1 MELIA
6 ITLPW
11 FYPSEGADIAR
22 KLRSGQYS
30 RIHIRKPGAE
40 ESMVRKL
47 IEEIPADLRPRISLH
62 DCLGIASETGVGGVH
77 LNRRNPEPPEGWNGL
92 VSTSLHSI
100 AEARSLAPKF
110 NYAFLSPIY
119 PSLSKPGYRG
129 EGFDPEELSRNLTPD
144 VYALGGVTH
153 ECLPELERMGFRGA
167 AMLGAAWQREI
178 DPETFCLQLITDGDT
193 PEEIVRGARQS
204 VEGGCRWVQ
213 IRMKGAPVESVAH
226 VARELAPLRESHGI
240 VLLVDDHVEL
250 AAQMECIDGV
260 HVGKNDMPVAEAR
273 RMLGPG
279 KILGA
284 TANTLDDLGSALQDG
299 ADYIGLGPFRF
310 TTTKKNLSPVLG
322 LEGYA
327 DILGECRRRGYRQ
340 PVVAIGGITEGDISD
355 VMSTGV
361 SGIAVSGAILRDAD
375 PASATRRMKNL
386 LKENLNH
393 NHFI

>member
-6 ITLPW
+6 ITIPW
-11 FYPSEGADIAR
+11 FYPSEAADIAR

-47 IEEIPADLRPRISLH
+47 IEEIPADLRPRLTLH
-62 DCLGIASETGVGGVH
+62 DGFGIASETGIGGVH
-77 LNRRNPEPPEGWNGL
+77 LNRRNPEPPEEWKGL
-92 VSTSLHSI
+92 LSTSLHNLD
-100 AEARSLAPKF
+100 EVRDLDERF
-110 NYAFLSPIY
+110 DYAFLSPIY
-119 PSLSKPGYRG
+119 PSISKPGYIG
-129 EGFDPEELSRNLTPD
+129 QGFDHEELRRTLSPKII
-144 VYALGGVTH
+144 ALGGVTPDR
-153 ECLPELERMGFRGA
+153 LPELERIGFSGA

-178 DPETFCLQLITDGDT
+178 DPETFCLQLITDGNT
-193 PEEIVRGARQS
+193 SEEIVRGACQS

-213 IRMKGAPVESVAH
+213 IRMKGAPVESVAE

-250 AAQMECIDGV
+250 AARMECIDGV

-284 TANTLDDLGSALQDG
+284 TANTLDDLGTALQNG
-299 ADYIGLGPFRF
+299 ADYVGLGPFRF

-322 LEGYA
+322 LGGYA

-340 PVVAIGGITEGDISD
+340 PVVAIGGITEDDITD

-361 SGIAVSGAILRDAD
+361 SGIAVSGAILRDTD
-375 PASATRRMKNL
+375 PTSATQRMKKI
-386 LKENLNH
+386 LKRNLNH